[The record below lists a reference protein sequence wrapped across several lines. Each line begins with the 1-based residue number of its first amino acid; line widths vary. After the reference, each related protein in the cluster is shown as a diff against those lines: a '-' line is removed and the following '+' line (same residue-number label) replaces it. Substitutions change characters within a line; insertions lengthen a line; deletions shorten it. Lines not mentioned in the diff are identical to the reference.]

1 MASCLLLQPTGF
13 VTKNLHSGV
22 HRRPPGPHARDHLGR
37 IRGLRCRT
45 PRVQRRGRTFTCW
58 STPKY
63 EMSGIHR
70 FGMLLSAVL
79 GPAAIGGSPGAAE
92 TTCYPLVLLGE
103 WLADHAGRVAGAD
116 GIRGSGAGR
125 TPA

>member
-13 VTKNLHSGV
+13 VTKYLHSGV
-22 HRRPPGPHARDHLGR
+22 HRGPPGPHARDHLGR

-70 FGMLLSAVL
+70 FGMLLSAVV
-79 GPAAIGGSPGAAE
+79 GPAVSAVSRRDRWLTRRSGN
-92 TTCYPLVLLGE
+92 YLLSVSFTG
-103 WLADHAGRVAGAD
+103 
-116 GIRGSGAGR
+116 
-125 TPA
+125 